1 MFQPCV
7 IASHVLAMFCSI
19 AVPFVSPALQ
29 PGAFLIFHGCRSSGC
44 RTELAFTDGQ
54 WSFDPEWLAATW
66 SSVTSLAGGAG
77 WCGCVCL
84 GPALG
89 FQPSMTARATGKCAL
104 LGTHRGSGREVH
116 VLATVERPALLFTAS
131 LGRPAFSRTTLAHAT
146 LAHAT
151 LLHAT
156 FSHTTRS
163 HPYTAISQLSH
174 THTHNSCTHNCFI
187 LIHHTVLT
195 HIHTT
200 LSHATFSHTTR
211 SHTYN
216 YFKTSS
222 HTQLLHTHTTVSPSY
237 ITPF

>member
-1 MFQPCV
+1 MGVDQVDVGFHRWTVKLWPSDLQRW
-7 IASHVLAMFCSI
+7 
-19 AVPFVSPALQ
+19 AVCYCRNTSVAEYVSV
-29 PGAFLIFHGCRSSGC
+29 S
-44 RTELAFTDGQ
+44 
-54 WSFDPEWLAATW
+54 TW

-89 FQPSMTARATGKCAL
+89 FQPSMTARAMGKCAL

-174 THTHNSCTHNCFI
+174 THTQLLHTQLFHPHTSHRSNTH
-187 LIHHTVLT
+187 T
-195 HIHTT
+195 HTT

-222 HTQLLHTHTTVSPSY
+222 HTHTILAHTTVSPSY